1 MNEAASL
8 PRVLMLATE
17 YEFNRVGGLG
27 AHVRALFPRLSRRAR
42 VDLVLPRYDPAWPVL
57 ETVEPHGRIRRVTTQ
72 RPRDGADFVDQI
84 WQMNDALGAEIA
96 GWIDSGEGFDL
107 IHAHDWLVS
116 FVANDLHRRFG
127 IPLVATLH
135 ATEWGRMSGNLSAD
149 INQRI
154 HRAESYLASH
164 ADAIIACSHFMRN
177 EIIRELGAE
186 AERVVVIANGV
197 QTEAYA
203 GLRRQREE
211 LAAFRAQWAG
221 ADEALIFNVGRLVWE
236 KGADLLVE
244 AMPTILREFPGARVV
259 IAGRGSLLPDLQ
271 AAIARLGLAA
281 HVHLAG
287 FIDDATRNRLYAVAD
302 VAVFPSRYEP
312 FGIVALE
319 AMAAGTPVVVA
330 AGSGLGEVVAPG
342 ETGLCVAPGQ
352 PQALAEGLLEVLRYP
367 EAASARA
374 LQAQA
379 AVRHDFNWDHIA
391 DLTLAC
397 YGRVLGEGVRGEA
410 WGVRG

>member
-1 MNEAASL
+1 
-8 PRVLMLATE
+8 MLATE

-27 AHVRALFPRLSRRAR
+27 AHVRALVPRLSRRTQ
-42 VDLVLPRYDPAWPVL
+42 VDLVLPRYDSAWPAQEIVG
-57 ETVEPHGRIRRVTTQ
+57 PYGHIRRVEAP

-84 WQMNDALGAEIA
+84 WQMNDALAAVIA
-96 GWIDSGEGFDL
+96 GWIESGEHFDL
-107 IHAHDWLVS
+107 IHAHDWLVG
-116 FVANDLHRRFG
+116 FAANNLQQRFG

-135 ATEWGRMSGNLSAD
+135 ATEWGRMSGNLTAD

-154 HRAESYLASH
+154 HRAESYLAKH

-177 EIIRELGAE
+177 EVIRELGAE

-197 QTEAYA
+197 EAEAYA
-203 GLRRQREE
+203 GLRQQRGE

-244 AMPTILREFPGARVV
+244 AMPAILREFPGARAV
-259 IAGRGSLLPDLQ
+259 IAGKGSLLPDLQ

-287 FIDDATRNRLYAVAD
+287 FIDDETRNQMYAVAD
-302 VAVFPSRYEP
+302 VAIFPSRYEP

-352 PQALAEGLLEVLRYP
+352 AQSLAEGILDVLRHP
-367 EAASARA
+367 EAASVRA
-374 LQAQA
+374 QQAQA
-379 AVRHDFNWDHIA
+379 AAQRDFNWDHIA

-397 YGRVLGEGVRGEA
+397 YRRVLGEEG
-410 WGVRG
+410 